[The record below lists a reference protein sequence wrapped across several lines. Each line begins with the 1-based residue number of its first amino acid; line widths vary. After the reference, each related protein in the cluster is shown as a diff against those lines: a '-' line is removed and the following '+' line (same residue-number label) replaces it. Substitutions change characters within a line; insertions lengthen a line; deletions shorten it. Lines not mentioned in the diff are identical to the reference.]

1 MIVCNSCKTSY
12 NVLSRLGTR
21 SNCAYWGLGVRGVD
35 GWYSGGGGGGEKGG
49 GGWVVVVGGGGGGG
63 GGGLVMQKKESPDFR
78 FPEVGISGY
87 VDTQLLLLCAFLI
100 SYPDLTLFSVSLCLG
115 RGRSGYAI
123 SAFLSSVAL
132 KPAHKHIVCFLCC
145 LKCILKRI
153 RVFTKWISGYVLA
166 LSGYAD
172 T

>member
-21 SNCAYWGLGVRGVD
+21 SNCAYWGGRGQG
-35 GWYSGGGGGGEKGG
+35 GWWLVFGGGG
-49 GGWVVVVGGGGGGG
+49 
-63 GGGLVMQKKESPDFR
+63 VMQKKESPDFR

>member
-35 GWYSGGGGGGEKGG
+35 GWYSGGG
-49 GGWVVVVGGGGGGG
+49 
-63 GGGLVMQKKESPDFR
+63 VMQKKESPDFR

-87 VDTQLLLLCAFLI
+87 VDTQLPLLCAFLI

-115 RGRSGYAI
+115 RGRSGYEI
-123 SAFLSSVAL
+123 SVFLPSVAL

-145 LKCILKRI
+145 LKCILKQI

>member
-12 NVLSRLGTR
+12 YVLSRLGTR
-21 SNCAYWGLGVRGVD
+21 SNCAYWGGRGQG
-35 GWYSGGGGGGEKGG
+35 GWWLVLGGGG
-49 GGWVVVVGGGGGGG
+49 
-63 GGGLVMQKKESPDFR
+63 VMQKKESPDFR

>member
-21 SNCAYWGLGVRGVD
+21 SNCAYWGGRGQG
-35 GWYSGGGGGGEKGG
+35 GWWLVFGGG
-49 GGWVVVVGGGGGGG
+49 
-63 GGGLVMQKKESPDFR
+63 VMQKKESPDFR

>member
-1 MIVCNSCKTSY
+1 MIVCCKTSY

-35 GWYSGGGGGGEKGG
+35 GWYSGGG
-49 GGWVVVVGGGGGGG
+49 
-63 GGGLVMQKKESPDFR
+63 VMQKKESPDFR

-87 VDTQLLLLCAFLI
+87 VDTQLPLLCAFLI

-115 RGRSGYAI
+115 RGRSGYEI
-123 SAFLSSVAL
+123 SAFLPSVAL
-132 KPAHKHIVCFLCC
+132 KPTHKHIVCFLCC

>member
-1 MIVCNSCKTSY
+1 MLIGQV
-12 NVLSRLGTR
+12 
-21 SNCAYWGLGVRGVD
+21 GVRGVD
-35 GWYSGGGGGGEKGG
+35 GWYSGGGR
-49 GGWVVVVGGGGGGG
+49 
-63 GGGLVMQKKESPDFR
+63 VMQKKESPDFR
-78 FPEVGISGY
+78 FSEVGISGY
-87 VDTQLLLLCAFLI
+87 VDTQLPLLCAFLI

-115 RGRSGYAI
+115 RGRSGYEI

-145 LKCILKRI
+145 LKCILRI

>member
-1 MIVCNSCKTSY
+1 MVG
-12 NVLSRLGTR
+12 SR
-21 SNCAYWGLGVRGVD
+21 
-35 GWYSGGGGGGEKGG
+35 GGG
-49 GGWVVVVGGGGGGG
+49 
-63 GGGLVMQKKESPDFR
+63 VMQKKESPDFR

-87 VDTQLLLLCAFLI
+87 VDTQLPLLCAFLI

-115 RGRSGYAI
+115 RGRSGYEI
-123 SAFLSSVAL
+123 SVFLPSVAL

-145 LKCILKRI
+145 LKCILKQI